1 MSSSYRFSGP
11 FVVRLMGL
19 CLVLGGLLVVLL
31 AVLVAFTALPGLV
44 LLLAVVAVL
53 GGTLLVVLLARRG
66 TVVSF
71 DGTGYRVRFVRGA
84 GVNRAT
90 WTQVEDVATTTVA
103 GQKCVVLQ
111 LRDGRTT
118 TVPVGVLAGRPDAF
132 VDDLRAYLRGRGAE
146 AVSR

>member
-1 MSSSYRFSGP
+1 
-11 FVVRLMGL
+11 MGL

-132 VDDLRAYLRGRGAE
+132 VDDLRAYLDRGPR
-146 AVSR
+146 R